1 MKKRTVK
8 KNWTGIKEA
17 SAENGG
23 RALRAETALTNY
35 QDETGADLEDAVCD
49 LLADIMHWCDRSGHE
64 FETSLRRA
72 RMHHDH
78 EAD

>member
-1 MKKRTVK
+1 MNKGKQK
-8 KNWTGIKEA
+8 LNWTGIKHA
-17 SAENGG
+17 SAENGV

-49 LLADIMHWCDRSGHE
+49 LLADIMQWCDCSGHD
-64 FETSLRRA
+64 FETGLRRA

-78 EAD
+78 EGD